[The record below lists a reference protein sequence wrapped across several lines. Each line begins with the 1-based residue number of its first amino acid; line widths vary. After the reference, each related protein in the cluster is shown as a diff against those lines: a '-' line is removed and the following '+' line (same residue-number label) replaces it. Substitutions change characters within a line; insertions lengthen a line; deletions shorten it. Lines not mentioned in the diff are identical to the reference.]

1 MKMQRDIKTRGYKR
15 SQIIKKINN
24 LINMSKG
31 KDLRQEEKSNSK
43 KIQKKQKK
51 DKIKP
56 SKEIDMLKFKQKI
69 SNEMANV
76 PILKISNCMIS
87 HKNLISNNSV
97 EIYSEHYKKY
107 ISEEFNTMCIVF
119 INRLIS
125 ESQTLPLDV
134 KNSNNVHKILLKNVK
149 ELMMNEYEIT
159 LFSLLL
165 DDIGWLNDSF
175 SFEEHLFFCGLSIK
189 KMTLKEDV
197 KIFINYFSQI
207 NKGFIEQFE
216 KWELAQ
222 KDKLSLNERKYKYNQ
237 VYLRFSM
244 LKKPYNIYCKT
255 NYIDYNSV
263 VDKILRMSLP
273 YSENK
278 QKEDEDTSDE
288 NSKLND
294 VNEYNKSPP
303 TVNKTNFI
311 QNNTIVNINNNK
323 KIVKTGPIVTKST
336 NQANIFG
343 VNHVNSNNPT
353 LYNPQKS
360 VQEKNDLNTN
370 SGIFN
375 NTSNKFTEANNFLQ
389 KKHLFNNQLAPENN
403 NQNKKAKKHINNL
416 STKMTS
422 QINNNNNKTIS
433 NNNITNNALNNLQT
447 PSFSSLPPQNTPS
460 QNIGMQST
468 YYPNFS
474 IFSNGQHQSSQDCNI
489 FI

>member
-1 MKMQRDIKTRGYKR
+1 
-15 SQIIKKINN
+15 
-24 LINMSKG
+24 MSKG
-31 KDLRQEEKSNSK
+31 KDLRQEEKNNIK
-43 KIQKKQKK
+43 KTQKKQKK
-51 DKIKP
+51 EKIKL

-76 PILKISNCMIS
+76 PLLKISNCVIS
-87 HKNLISNNSV
+87 HKNLISNNFV
-97 EIYSEHYKKY
+97 ENYSEHYKKY
-107 ISEEFNTMCIVF
+107 ICEEFNTMCIVF

-165 DDIGWLNDSF
+165 DDIGWLNDNF
-175 SFEEHLFFCGLSIK
+175 SFEEHLFFCGLSVK

-207 NKGFIEQFE
+207 NKGFIEQLE
-216 KWELAQ
+216 KWETAQ
-222 KDKLSLNERKYKYNQ
+222 KDKLNLNDRKYKYNQ
-237 VYLRFSM
+237 VYSRFCI

-278 QKEDEDTSDE
+278 PREEEDTSDE

-294 VNEYNKSPP
+294 INEYNNKSPP
-303 TVNKTNFI
+303 TMKKTNFF
-311 QNNTIVNINNNK
+311 QNNTIVNTNNNNK
-323 KIVKTGPIVTKST
+323 KKVETGPIEPKSS
-336 NQANIFG
+336 NQGNIFG
-343 VNHVNSNNPT
+343 VKQANSDNLS

-360 VQEKNDLNTN
+360 EQEKKDLTINNGTF
-370 SGIFN
+370 GVTVN
-375 NTSNKFTEANNFLQ
+375 NTIAQTKNFLQ
-389 KKHLFNNQLAPENN
+389 KKHLISNQLESENN
-403 NQNKKAKKHINNL
+403 SQNKKGRKHSNN
-416 STKMTS
+416 SGNNNKMAS
-422 QINNNNNKTIS
+422 QLDNNNNNTSNNKIIS
-433 NNNITNNALNNLQT
+433 NNTIINNSLNNLQT
-447 PSFSSLPPQNTPS
+447 PSFSSIPPQNTPS
-460 QNIGMQST
+460 QNIGLQST

-474 IFSNGQHQSSQDCNI
+474 IFTNGQNQSSQDCKI
-489 FI
+489 LI

>member
-1 MKMQRDIKTRGYKR
+1 
-15 SQIIKKINN
+15 
-24 LINMSKG
+24 MSKG

-43 KIQKKQKK
+43 KAQKKQKK
-51 DKIKP
+51 EKIKL

-69 SNEMANV
+69 SNEMANI

-87 HKNLISNNSV
+87 HKNLISNNFV

-134 KNSNNVHKILLKNVK
+134 KNSNNVHKIILKNVK

-159 LFSLLL
+159 LLSLLL
-165 DDIGWLNDSF
+165 DDIGWLNDKF
-175 SFEEHLFFCGLSIK
+175 SFEEHLFFCGLSVK
-189 KMTLKEDV
+189 KMTLKEEA

-237 VYLRFSM
+237 VYSRFCI

-278 QKEDEDTSDE
+278 PRDEEDTSDE
-288 NSKLND
+288 NSKLNE
-294 VNEYNKSPP
+294 VNEYNKSPT
-303 TVNKTNFI
+303 TVKKTNYI
-311 QNNTIVNINNNK
+311 PNSTIVNTNNNNK
-323 KIVKTGPIVTKST
+323 KIVETRPIEDKPP
-336 NQANIFG
+336 NQGNIFG
-343 VNHVNSNNPT
+343 VKHVNSDNLS
-353 LYNPQKS
+353 LYNNQKS
-360 VQEKNDLNTN
+360 EQEKKDLTINNGT
-370 SGIFN
+370 SN
-375 NTSNKFTEANNFLQ
+375 NTVNKNSQNKNFLQ
-389 KKHLFNNQLAPENN
+389 KKHTISNQLESDNN
-403 NQNKKAKKHINNL
+403 NQNKKGKKHINN
-416 STKMTS
+416 SGNNSKMTS
-422 QINNNNNKTIS
+422 QIDNNNNNNNNNKIIPS
-433 NNNITNNALNNLQT
+433 NNIINNSLNNLQT

-460 QNIGMQST
+460 QNIGLQST

-474 IFSNGQHQSSQDCNI
+474 IFTNGQNQSSQDCKI